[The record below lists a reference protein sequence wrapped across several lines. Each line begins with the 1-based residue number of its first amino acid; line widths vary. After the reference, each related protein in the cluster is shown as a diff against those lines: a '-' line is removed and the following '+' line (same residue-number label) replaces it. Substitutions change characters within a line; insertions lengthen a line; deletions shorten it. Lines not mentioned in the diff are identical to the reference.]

1 VADALVWE
9 TADPAG
15 LGARLTSLGLG
26 PLPISIAPAGRWGDR
41 LVAPGALGRTPS
53 AVRESSPIRAIGWAT
68 VELDRAA
75 GALGGGFAEASGDEL
90 LGAAA
95 RVRDRLVL
103 LEPSTEGPI
112 AATLV
117 RHGEGPAAL
126 YLKAPAGDLEAAVDR
141 ASRLG
146 ARFSRPAVGP
156 VGPAVLLLGGLPWG
170 PHLLLVGSATIG
182 GR

>member
-9 TADPAG
+9 TTNAAE
-15 LGARLTSLGLG
+15 LRARLTSLGLG

-41 LVAPGALGRTPS
+41 LVAPGALGRTLS

-75 GALGGGFAEASGDEL
+75 GALGGGFAEASGDGL

-95 RVRDRLVL
+95 RVRDRLIL
-103 LEPSTEGPI
+103 LEPSTEGAM
-112 AATLV
+112 AATLA

-126 YLKAPAGDLEAAVDR
+126 YLAAAAGDLDAAVAR
-141 ASRLG
+141 ATGLG
-146 ARFSRPAVGP
+146 ARFGPPAVGP
-156 VGPAVLLLGGLPWG
+156 LGPAVLLHGSPPWG
-170 PHLLLVGSATIG
+170 PHVVLVGSATIE
-182 GR
+182 RP